1 MTATLNPQ
9 DILNAHRARESHC
22 FTGVGDQNLQQPI
35 TSPESNARAAAATNF
50 PDAQQIREIQGGA
63 GVGDSN
69 LQQPKLDPHAI
80 LRSAAAT
87 NFPDAQTVPESHWQP
102 GVGDSNLQQPKIGT
116 ETKHHTDAATNFP
129 DAQDQA
135 ESHADCGV
143 GDSNLP
149 QPIFPAEANYT
160 PAAATNFPDAQCRTE
175 RHGKPGVGDEAT
187 ETAHGCNES
196 QINHG
201 GLGPILVDYTLQM
214 CADVVDDLE
223 KVKIS
228 NENRLR
234 TLTMDGEHGHGM
246 SSDHPDVKRLADIVA
261 ALSAAEHQAVLN
273 LQRSMRKHPLGPFV
287 KNSKGIGEKQ
297 AARLLASIRD
307 PYWNDLHNRPRK
319 LRELYR
325 FCGMDVVNTS
335 AQKVPASQVS
345 VGAGVAPSKQRGEKV
360 HWSPDARMR
369 LWLIASKCVMV
380 GHGGPYRAVY
390 DEGRA
395 KYADAVHTTE
405 CKRCG
410 PKGKPALEGSPLSAA
425 HQHARAIR
433 LICKA
438 ILRDLWEESK
448 RIHEGVADEQHS

>member
-1 MTATLNPQ
+1 VTATLNTQ
-9 DILNAHRARESHC
+9 DILNAQTLCDSHADL
-22 FTGVGDQNLQQPI
+22 GVEDTNLQQPI
-35 TSPESNARAAAATNF
+35 PTTKARC
-50 PDAQQIREIQGGA
+50 G
-63 GVGDSN
+63 
-69 LQQPKLDPHAI
+69 
-80 LRSAAAT
+80 SAAAT
-87 NFPDAQTVPESHWQP
+87 NFPDAQAVLESQVAA
-102 GVGDSNLQQPKIGT
+102 GVGDQ
-116 ETKHHTDAATNFP
+116 
-129 DAQDQA
+129 
-135 ESHADCGV
+135 
-143 GDSNLP
+143 
-149 QPIFPAEANYT
+149 
-160 PAAATNFPDAQCRTE
+160 
-175 RHGKPGVGDEAT
+175 AT
-187 ETAHGCNES
+187 ETAQEPPETHL
-196 QINHG
+196 IRG

-223 KVKIS
+223 KIKIA

-234 TLTMDGEHGHGM
+234 TLTTPRDQHGHGM
-246 SSDHPDVKRLADIVA
+246 SLDHPDVKRLADIVA

-335 AQKVPASQVS
+335 AHYRPDGQKPC
-345 VGAGVAPSKQRGEKV
+345 GAGVAPSKQRGEKV

-390 DEGRA
+390 DAGRT
-395 KYADAVHTTE
+395 KYSDAVHSTE

-438 ILRDLWEESK
+438 ILSDLWHESK
-448 RIHEGVADEQHS
+448 RIHEEASE

>member
-9 DILNAHRARESHC
+9 DILNAQTLDDSHIDPGLED
-22 FTGVGDQNLQQPI
+22 TNLQQPI
-35 TSPESNARAAAATNF
+35 KASQTMSSPAAATNF
-50 PDAQQIREIQGGA
+50 PHTQNPG
-63 GVGDSN
+63 
-69 LQQPKLDPHAI
+69 
-80 LRSAAAT
+80 
-87 NFPDAQTVPESHWQP
+87 ESHEMP
-102 GVGDSNLQQPKIGT
+102 GVGDSNLQQPIIDPEAIT
-116 ETKHHTDAATNFP
+116 RTAAATNCP
-129 DAQDQA
+129 DAHLIRD
-135 ESHADCGV
+135 SHVPTGV
-143 GDSNLP
+143 GDLNLQ
-149 QPIFPAEANYT
+149 QPIGCPTATTKA
-160 PAAATNFPDAQCRTE
+160 AAATNFPDAHRSRETQIWL
-175 RHGKPGVGDEAT
+175 GVGGQAT
-187 ETAHGCNES
+187 ETTHSYIES
-196 QINHG
+196 HITNG
-201 GLGPILVDYTLQM
+201 GLGPILVNHTLQM
-214 CADVVDDLE
+214 CAEVVDDLE
-223 KVKIS
+223 KVKIA

-246 SSDHPDVKRLADIVA
+246 SIDHPDVKRLADIVA

-273 LQRSMRKHPLGPFV
+273 LQRVMRKHPLGTFV

-335 AQKVPASQVS
+335 AQLDADSQAPC
-345 VGAGVAPSKQRGEKV
+345 GAGVAPSKQRGERV

-369 LWLIASKCVMV
+369 LWLIASQCVMV

-395 KYADAVHTTE
+395 KYADAVHSTE

-438 ILRDLWEESK
+438 ILSDLWHESK
-448 RIHEGVADEQHS
+448 RIHEEASK